1 MLLFRR
7 TLCARA
13 TLGVPVGA
21 TRAAIRLKY
30 FELAKETHPDTN
42 PDAEPGDFLA
52 VQQAFEELMAAPTAP
67 QRVTTAANK
76 AARGSAAQP
85 PPRRS
90 GSARPAGARPLS
102 LGEILCQ
109 RLEEEPT
116 AYRDVWDDI
125 VGRKLEV
132 NANITCAIFK
142 ACAASGAGMPAAVL
156 ILREAQAQEL
166 LTREV
171 RSSTIVS
178 LLTLCKEEGAM
189 ESTFEVVDMIT
200 DDDRTEEVLAALS
213 STFSY
218 FPSGASF

>member
-1 MLLFRR
+1 
-7 TLCARA
+7 
-13 TLGVPVGA
+13 
-21 TRAAIRLKY
+21 
-30 FELAKETHPDTN
+30 
-42 PDAEPGDFLA
+42 
-52 VQQAFEELMAAPTAP
+52 
-67 QRVTTAANK
+67 
-76 AARGSAAQP
+76 
-85 PPRRS
+85 
-90 GSARPAGARPLS
+90 
-102 LGEILCQ
+102 
-109 RLEEEPT
+109 
-116 AYRDVWDDI
+116 
-125 VGRKLEV
+125 
-132 NANITCAIFK
+132 
-142 ACAASGAGMPAAVL
+142 MPAAVL